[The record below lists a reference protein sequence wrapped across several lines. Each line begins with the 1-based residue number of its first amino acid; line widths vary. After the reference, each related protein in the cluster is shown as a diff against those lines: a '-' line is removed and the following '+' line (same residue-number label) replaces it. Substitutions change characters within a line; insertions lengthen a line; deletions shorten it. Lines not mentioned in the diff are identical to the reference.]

1 MISHQCV
8 IHLEPGLCKSPL
20 ENIELDKPLVRS
32 MVSEVEFNVVLKQGI
47 SRRDAM
53 ALIHH
58 SSAVIFREVNHEAVK
73 YHYQSLQ
80 PLVTR
85 DAYFNAL
92 KGYVPTIPDSL
103 DLEEPP
109 RPAIPLRKAMEVA
122 ERLYAK
128 IVDRIRAQKAERKR
142 LERTRGE
149 GTKEA

>member
-1 MISHQCV
+1 MRYPVGIR
-8 IHLEPGLCKSPL
+8 PFKSPL
-20 ENIELDKPLVRS
+20 EKVELGKPWVRS
-32 MVSEVEFNVVLKQGI
+32 MVSEVEFRVVLRQGI

-58 SSAVIFREVNHEAVK
+58 SSAVIFREISYGVVK
-73 YHYQSLQ
+73 DQCQSLQ

-92 KGYVPTIPDSL
+92 KGYVPMIPDSL

-109 RPAIPLRKAMEVA
+109 RPAFPSRKAMEVA

-128 IVDRIRAQKAERKR
+128 IVDRIRARKQKEKYLKEQEDKAKRK
-142 LERTRGE
+142 LE
-149 GTKEA
+149 